1 MAPIPPVPAA
11 LPLPHLPRPPLGLGE
26 PWPSVLILLALTALT
41 VAWGAA
47 ARRGRRLPHIRPF
60 PALQAIEEAVG
71 RATELGRPVHF
82 TGGIEDARSPQTVAA
97 FQVLR
102 HTARLCARH
111 RIPLIA
117 TSSDPTVQA
126 VNEAVVRRAYA
137 DTAVPERYN
146 PDDVRYLSDSQFAY
160 AGAITGIFRRERPAA
175 NVLFGAFNA
184 EAMVLIE
191 AGAEAGA
198 LQVGATANTYQLPFF
213 VAGCDYTLIGDEMFA
228 ASAALSED
236 RDQHAAIVAQ
246 DWAKVAILAVI
257 VGGALIG
264 MLAPAARSV
273 LAWVVGG

>member
-1 MAPIPPVPAA
+1 MPPIPPVPAA
-11 LPLPHLPRPPLGLGE
+11 LPLPHLPAPLLGLGE
-26 PWPSVLILLALTALT
+26 PWPSVLLLLALAGLT
-41 VAWGAA
+41 LAWGVA
-47 ARRGRRLPHIRPF
+47 ARRGRRLPDIRTF

-102 HTARLCARH
+102 QTARLCARY

-126 VNEAVVRRAYA
+126 VNEAIVRRAYA
-137 DTAVPERYN
+137 DAGTPEGYN

-160 AGAITGIFRRERPAA
+160 AAAITGIFRRERPAA

-198 LQVGATANTYQLPFF
+198 LQVGATANPYQLSFF
-213 VAGCDYTLIGDEMFA
+213 VAGCDHTLIGEEMFA
-228 ASAALSED
+228 ASAALSGD
-236 RDQHAAIVAQ
+236 REQHAAIVAQ

-257 VGGALIG
+257 GAGALAG
-264 MLAPAARSV
+264 VVVPVARAV
-273 LAWVVGG
+273 LAWAVGW